1 MPDFIEMT
9 EEDRKRWRKK
19 SRRRRSQLRKK
30 MQREANKTSS
40 ESGTEPFPHEV
51 DMELEVSPAV
61 GSNLAETS
69 PVRLKYCLFFT
80 YLLLL
85 IVVSK

>member
-19 SRRRRSQLRKK
+19 SRRRRSQLKKK

-40 ESGTEPFPHEV
+40 ESGTEHFPNEMDV
-51 DMELEVSPAV
+51 GLEVSPAI
-61 GSNLAETS
+61 GPHLAETS
-69 PVRLKYCLFFT
+69 PVRSKYKLFCTNFH
-80 YLLLL
+80 
-85 IVVSK
+85 